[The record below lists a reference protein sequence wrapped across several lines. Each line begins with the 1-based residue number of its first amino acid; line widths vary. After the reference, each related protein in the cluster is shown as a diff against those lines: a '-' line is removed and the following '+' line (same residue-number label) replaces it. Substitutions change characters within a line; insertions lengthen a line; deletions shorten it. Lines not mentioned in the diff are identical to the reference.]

1 MCQCFLRLILVVLV
15 IYSTDHVRTHCS
27 KADERVVIDG
37 TCTTSRG
44 PGTAFEFA
52 LALVEQLCGKSE
64 REHVA
69 GPMVM
74 YKHCD

>member
-1 MCQCFLRLILVVLV
+1 MCQCLLRLIPVVLV
-15 IYSTDHVRTHCS
+15 IDSTHHVRTRCS
-27 KADERVVIDG
+27 KAGERVVTDG
-37 TCTTSRG
+37 KCTTSRG

-64 REHVA
+64 RDAVA

-74 YKHCD
+74 YKHRD